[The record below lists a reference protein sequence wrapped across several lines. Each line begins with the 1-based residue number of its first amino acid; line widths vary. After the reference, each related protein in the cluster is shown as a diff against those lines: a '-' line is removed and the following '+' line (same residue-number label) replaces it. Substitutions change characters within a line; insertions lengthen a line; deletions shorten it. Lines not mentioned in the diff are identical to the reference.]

1 VTRSRR
7 AASDAGSDRH
17 ALTFGL
23 GILTGQTRPGS
34 GMSVSDEY
42 RALIS
47 ICRAAESLGF
57 DSVWLSE
64 HHGADDAY
72 LPSLLPML
80 AAIAAVTEKARL
92 GTAILIPALYHPVEL
107 AESIAVVDQISRG
120 RVILGLGL
128 GWRKEEFTTF
138 GIPFSERAGRTAE
151 IIGILRRL
159 WSDDPEPF
167 HGRYYRLDRMR
178 IRPLPYRSGGPPIYL
193 AGSKEKPIRRAAALA
208 DGLFYSRSG
217 PTAASVQPSFGHVEN
232 ALHWIEDE
240 RSQRREHGPFTLT
253 LLVNAFVSEG
263 DPWAIIG
270 DGVDHQF
277 LAYARWKKEEA
288 GLAIS
293 PEDEREAVR
302 NGRML
307 MLAGDPE
314 TLVSRLGPWIDALL
328 PRCPLNL
335 VVKMHYPGVGES
347 RTIEAL
353 ELFAKEVMP
362 ALKQRAMSDASSVSN
377 AYATS

>member
-1 VTRSRR
+1 VTSTRR
-7 AASDAGSDRH
+7 GASQAGSDRH

-47 ICRAAESLGF
+47 ISRAAESLGF

-64 HHGADDAY
+64 HHGANDAY

-80 AAIAAVTEKARL
+80 AAIASVTERVHL
-92 GTAILIPALYHPVEL
+92 GTAILIPALCHPIEL
-107 AESIAVVDQISRG
+107 AESVAVVDQISRG

-128 GWRKEEFTTF
+128 GWRKEEFATF

-151 IIGILRRL
+151 IVGILRRL
-159 WSDDPEPF
+159 WADDPEPF
-167 HGRYYRLDRMR
+167 RGRYYQLDRMR
-178 IRPLPYRSGGPPIYL
+178 IRPLPYRCGGPPIYL
-193 AGSKEKPIRRAAALA
+193 AGSKEKPIRRAAAIA

-217 PTAASVQPSFGHVEN
+217 PTAARVQPTFGHVES
-232 ALHWIEDE
+232 ALRWIEDE
-240 RSQRREHGPFTLT
+240 RSQRGEMGPFAVT
-253 LLVNAFVSEG
+253 LLVNAFVSKS

-277 LAYARWKKEEA
+277 VAYARWKKEDA
-288 GLAIS
+288 GLAMA

-302 NGRML
+302 NGRLL
-307 MLAGDPE
+307 MLAGDPG
-314 TLVSRLGPWIDALL
+314 TLVSSLGPWIDVLL
-328 PRCPLNL
+328 PHCPLNL

-362 ALKQRAMSDASSVSN
+362 QLKARTVSDAKPASN

>member
-1 VTRSRR
+1 VTGARR
-7 AASDAGSDRH
+7 PASDAGSDRH
-17 ALTFGL
+17 ALSFGL

-47 ICRAAESLGF
+47 ISCAAESLGF

-80 AAIAAVTEKARL
+80 AAIAAVTEKVCL
-92 GTAILIPALYHPVEL
+92 GTAILIPALHHPIEL
-107 AESIAVVDQISRG
+107 AESVAVVDQISRG

-128 GWRKEEFTTF
+128 GWRKEEFASF

-167 HGRYYRLDRMR
+167 RGRYYQLDRMR

-217 PTAASVQPSFGHVEN
+217 PTAASVQPTFDHVEN

-240 RSQRREHGPFTLT
+240 RSQRGVGGPFPLT
-253 LLVNAFVSEG
+253 LLVNAFVCES
-263 DPWAIIG
+263 DPWGIIG

-277 LAYARWKKEEA
+277 LAYARWKKEDA
-288 GLAIS
+288 GLTVS
-293 PEDEREAVR
+293 REDEQEAVR

-307 MLAGDPE
+307 MLAGDPR
-314 TLVSRLGPWIDALL
+314 TLVSRLGPWIDVLL

-347 RTIEAL
+347 RTVEAL
-353 ELFAKEVMP
+353 KLFAKEVMP
-362 ALKQRAMSDASSVSN
+362 ALKRRALNGVVLGSDV
-377 AYATS
+377 YATN